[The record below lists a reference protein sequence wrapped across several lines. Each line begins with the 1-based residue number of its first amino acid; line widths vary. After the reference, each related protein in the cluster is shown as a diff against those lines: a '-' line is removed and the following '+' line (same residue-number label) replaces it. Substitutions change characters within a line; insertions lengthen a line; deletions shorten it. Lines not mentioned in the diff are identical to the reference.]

1 MRLSDGRLSRDGTKQ
16 VQVAGVTHGTRLRLS
31 RVTEEPCM
39 VRRGAGGESHSGS
52 KCSSVTARTEGDLG
66 KGVRRVHGRWWDQT
80 RHEHRTIWCWV
91 YCVIIM

>member
-39 VRRGAGGESHSGS
+39 VRRGAGG
-52 KCSSVTARTEGDLG
+52 VTLG
-66 KGVRRVHGRWWDQT
+66 KQVLECDCAYGRRSGKGCEKSAW
-80 RHEHRTIWCWV
+80 
-91 YCVIIM
+91 